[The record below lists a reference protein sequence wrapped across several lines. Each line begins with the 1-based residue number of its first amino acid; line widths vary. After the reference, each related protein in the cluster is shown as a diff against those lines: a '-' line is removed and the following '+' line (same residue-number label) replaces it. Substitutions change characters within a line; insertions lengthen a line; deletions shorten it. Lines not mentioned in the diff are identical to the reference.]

1 MLILTVLYALAD
13 CPDYCFLSS
22 LHKINIVIQI
32 IVVIDPAVTFIFF
45 APCINILFN
54 PVLAPIL

>member
-22 LHKINIVIQI
+22 LHKTNIVIQM
-32 IVVIDPAVTFIFF
+32 IVVIATAVVFISS
-45 APCINILFN
+45 PLYGLVSTSIRLS
-54 PVLAPIL
+54 V

>member
-22 LHKINIVIQI
+22 LHKTNIVMQI
-32 IVVIDPAVTFIFF
+32 IVVIATAVVFISSPFYGLVSISIGF
-45 APCINILFN
+45 S
-54 PVLAPIL
+54 V